1 MKKGTFK
8 GYFFAG
14 ILILVP
20 LWVTFSILEYL
31 ITKFDNIMALLPEAY
46 QPDTLLGFR
55 VPGFGLLAVLLIVFF
70 TGMLATNFI
79 GTFVINLWDRMLEK
93 IPLVRSIHASVKQI
107 LSTMLKPSGQ
117 SFRKVLLI
125 EYPRK
130 GIWTLA
136 FQTGSGLPEVTKH
149 LDTEMV
155 SVFVPTTPN
164 PTGGFLLLL
173 PKKDVIELN
182 ISVDSALKMII
193 SLGVILPKENYKL

>member
-46 QPDTLLGFR
+46 QPDTLLGFH